1 MDYAQ
6 WLKLEYWS
14 VKTFLF
20 LCEGKD
26 PATQQHVIAIRTG
39 YIGNEPPTPC
49 GIFQNQIDKAGKE
62 GLLIPRSG
70 PTADLDNWELPP
82 LALIRFA
89 QSVEFDI
96 PQPLQ
101 DFASKKGAT
110 KAGRQRRITYA
121 IERARDVLQTRHGK
135 EPTARAVFTHLATD
149 DDTGVIDDVDGET
162 LYWVNKKGVLQET
175 SFKTMANTLSRIRSR
190 TSTES
195 NPGYIE

>member
-1 MDYAQ
+1 MDYAP

-26 PATQQHVIAIRTG
+26 PATQPHVAGTRTG
-39 YIGNEPPTPC
+39 YIGNEPPTPRA
-49 GIFQNQIDKAGKE
+49 IFENQINKAGKE
-62 GLLIPRSG
+62 GELVPRSG
-70 PTADLDNWELPP
+70 PTADLDNWDLPP

-89 QSVEFDI
+89 QSVEFEI
-96 PQPLQ
+96 PQPLR

-110 KAGRQRRITYA
+110 KAGRQRRITHA
-121 IERARDVLQTRHGK
+121 IERARDVLQARHGK
-135 EPTARAVFTHLATD
+135 EPTAREVFTYLVTD
-149 DDTGVIDDVDGET
+149 DDTGVIDDVDGEI
-162 LYWVNKKGVLQET
+162 LYWEDQKGVLQET
-175 SFKTMANTLSRIRSR
+175 RFKTMANTLSRIRSR